1 VEFRYQ
7 DLQNLREKLTST
19 QKDIL
24 DHIWSFFKEKGEYIP
39 TRVLHHGF
47 SKQNVLAVGES
58 LGGDVFYENHENGK
72 YRYAITLLGILIGDQ
87 GLAAE
92 KLLTRFFEHLQKI
105 YKENPEVEYIRD
117 KEIESALALSPANVN
132 ELRHLLQIANL
143 MSMTAQ
149 HDWTARVPEDIDEF
163 PDITDFRE
171 YICIH
176 RIHDYDPKRPFSYQ
190 LRTQYW
196 ANQEIEAKKRFFGGQ
211 DNGFDAAT
219 RQESDIEIS
228 HPKQQFEFE
237 TLLHPTIA
245 RNAYG
250 LFMNGHLREA
260 VLNSV
265 VSIFDSIR
273 ERTGL
278 HEDGDKLIGKAFS
291 IENPYL
297 VLSELHTDSGQND
310 QRGFMQIFKG
320 AFQGIRNPKA
330 HSLVHDLTELKA
342 AQYLVFASLL
352 ARRVEEATLVM
363 REGET
368 K

>member
-7 DLQNLREKLTST
+7 DLQNLRENLTST

-24 DHIWSFFKEKGEYIP
+24 DRIWSYFKEKGEYIP
-39 TRVLHHGF
+39 TKVLHHGF
-47 SKQNVLAVGES
+47 GKPTVIAAGES

-72 YRYAITLLGILIGDQ
+72 NRYAITLLGILIGDQ

-132 ELRHLLQIANL
+132 ELRHLLQTANL
-143 MSMTAQ
+143 MSMTTQ

-171 YICIH
+171 YICTY
-176 RIHDYDPKRPFSYQ
+176 RIRDYDPKRPFSYQ

-211 DNGFDAAT
+211 DDEHDVAT
-219 RQESDIEIS
+219 RQGSGSGIS
-228 HPKQQFEFE
+228 QPKQRFEFE

-250 LFMNGHLREA
+250 LYTDGHLREA
-260 VLNSV
+260 VFNSI
-265 VSIFDSIR
+265 VSIFDYIR

-297 VLSELHTDSGQND
+297 VLSDLSTDSGQND
-310 QRGFMQIFKG
+310 QKGFMQIFKG
-320 AFQGIRNPKA
+320 TFQGIRNPKA
-330 HSLVHDLTELKA
+330 HSLVHDLTELKV

-352 ARRVEEATLVM
+352 ARRIEEATLVK
-363 REGET
+363 REGKT